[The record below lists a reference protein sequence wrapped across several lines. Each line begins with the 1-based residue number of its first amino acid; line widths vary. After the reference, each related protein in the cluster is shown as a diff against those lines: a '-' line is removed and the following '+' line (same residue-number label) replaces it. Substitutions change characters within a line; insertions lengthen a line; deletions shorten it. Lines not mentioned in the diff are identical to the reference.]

1 METHVTDVA
10 NLLFYEDL
18 SEVVLVGH
26 SYGGMVI
33 TGVSVKEPHRLSQL
47 IYLDAYL
54 PLKGENEIVLWPAEQ
69 KQRYYAD
76 LASGIK
82 SRPPIASSMLG
93 ITDSKMSDWVQKR
106 LTPHPYSTYEG
117 APISSSDAN
126 IESNSIA
133 RTFIHCT
140 SGPLSSWMEPFAS
153 RARKLKWNVH
163 TMETAGH
170 DVMITNPKDLA
181 KILLRI
187 VSP

>member
-1 METHVTDVA
+1 LDTHVTDVS

-33 TGVSVKEPHRLSQL
+33 TGVAVKEPHRLSHL

-54 PLKGENEIVLWPAEQ
+54 PFKGENEIDLWPAEQ

-76 LASGIK
+76 LASGIN
-82 SRPPIASSMLG
+82 SRAPMPSSMLG

-106 LTPHPYSTYEG
+106 LTPHPYSTYG
-117 APISSSDAN
+117 GVPIASGDTN
-126 IESNSIA
+126 IESNSIP

-140 SGPLSSWMEPFAS
+140 SGPLSSWMEPFAI
-153 RARKLKWNVH
+153 RARKHKWNIH
-163 TMETAGH
+163 TVSSGH
-170 DVMITNPKDLA
+170 AVMITNPEDLA

-187 VSP
+187 VSQ